1 MQSVCVF
8 TGSSTGA
15 ENAHAVAAAALG
27 REIVDRGMR
36 LVYGAGKVGLMGVI
50 ADAALEAGGEVIGV
64 IPEALMEKELAH
76 RSLTQLHVVGSMHE
90 RKAMFSQLSNGF
102 VAMPGGLG
110 TLEELFEVLTWAQLG
125 FHAKPVA
132 LLNVAGYYDE
142 LLRFIDK
149 TVANKFVHARHRNM
163 IIAETE
169 PAAVLDAM
177 AAHQAPTVSK
187 WIDRAEEL

>member
-8 TGSSTGA
+8 TGSNTGT
-15 ENAHAVAAAALG
+15 ENAHAQAAAALG
-27 REIVDRGMR
+27 REIAGRGMR
-36 LVYGAGKVGLMGVI
+36 LVYGAGRVGLMGVI
-50 ADAALEAGGEVIGV
+50 ADAALDAGGEVTGV
-64 IPEALMEKELAH
+64 IPEALMKKELAH
-76 RSLTQLHVVGSMHE
+76 RALTQLHVVGSMHE
-90 RKAMFSQLSNGF
+90 RKAMFSQLSDGF

-142 LLRFIDK
+142 LLQFIDK
-149 TVANKFVHARHRNM
+149 TVENQFVHARHREM

-169 PAAVLDAM
+169 PGAVLDAM
-177 AAHQAPTVSK
+177 TAHRSPAVSK